1 MMQQPYK
8 KDYLNQFYEQFF
20 CEDYSVYVSADEK
33 PVYPFDVLAS
43 SDTAALE
50 KIAADPDMESRVRLL
65 AYRRL
70 ASLGIPITEKTLL
83 GVIVEVDMEQ
93 GLDTLAVYAD
103 GSARLIGQAENMII
117 WEQRTKESDEL
128 ISRLF
133 NDSKNVVAMIGP
145 WTEDRLPHPAAGEV
159 RLNGIRRILFW
170 AGAFRCVIKRCDGR
184 TCYCDGNRFVS
195 IPGNT
200 WGDSMKLT

>member
-159 RLNGIRRILFW
+159 RLNFLVSDGYYFGQGPFDVLSKD
-170 AGAFRCVIKRCDGR
+170 AMGGPVIATATDLLVFLVTHGE
-184 TCYCDGNRFVS
+184 
-195 IPGNT
+195 IA
-200 WGDSMKLT
+200 

>member
-8 KDYLNQFYEQFF
+8 KDYLNQFYNQFF
-20 CEDYSVYVSADEK
+20 CEDYSVYISADQK

-159 RLNGIRRILFW
+159 RLNFLVSDGYYFGQGPFDVLSKD
-170 AGAFRCVIKRCDGR
+170 AMGGPVIATATDLLVFLVTHGE
-184 TCYCDGNRFVS
+184 
-195 IPGNT
+195 IA
-200 WGDSMKLT
+200 

>member
-8 KDYLNQFYEQFF
+8 KDYLNQFYNQFF
-20 CEDYSVYVSADEK
+20 CEDYSVYISADNK

-50 KIAADPDMESRVRLL
+50 KIAADPDMESRIRLL

-70 ASLGIPITEKTLL
+70 ASLGIPIAEKILL

-128 ISRLF
+128 ISQLF

-159 RLNGIRRILFW
+159 RLNFLVSDGYYFGQGPFAVLSKD
-170 AGAFRCVIKRCDGR
+170 AMGGPVIATATDLLVFLVTHGE
-184 TCYCDGNRFVS
+184 
-195 IPGNT
+195 IA
-200 WGDSMKLT
+200 